1 MLRRQSGEVEE
12 GDRLEADEAVE
23 EAAVEGHED
32 VREVCHQWHVHGRT
46 RGWPGDELKC
56 IGTLR

>member
-12 GDRLEADEAVE
+12 GDRLEVDEAVE
-23 EAAVEGHED
+23 EEAVEGHED
-32 VREVCHQWHVHGRT
+32 VRGVCRQWRNHGRV
-46 RGWPGDELKC
+46 RGWPENKLKC